1 MRNKNKLYFI
11 ICIVS
16 FFIVVLALLA
26 IGVLLFSYKQARND
40 YAQLA
45 KEVRAEPPTIQTE
58 AVSVTEA
65 TEAPSTVSPVLVD
78 IPINFDYLQEQN
90 ADIIGWI
97 TVDGTIIDYPI
108 LYDDSYNFYY
118 LKHNYVGTT
127 TGYGS
132 IFVLNENADNFSD
145 FNTVVY
151 GHNMLD
157 GQMFAQLHKFRNE
170 SFFDSEGQIVIY
182 TPDQKLTYQVFAAY
196 RTDNLDII
204 ANNDF
209 SSEDLREEYIES
221 IYTHTD
227 LALFKSEYQVTA
239 SDRIVTLS
247 TCIGNPSYRFVVQG
261 VLISDEMGEFTELE
275 ATGEEANKS

>member
-209 SSEDLREEYIES
+209 SSEDLREQYIES